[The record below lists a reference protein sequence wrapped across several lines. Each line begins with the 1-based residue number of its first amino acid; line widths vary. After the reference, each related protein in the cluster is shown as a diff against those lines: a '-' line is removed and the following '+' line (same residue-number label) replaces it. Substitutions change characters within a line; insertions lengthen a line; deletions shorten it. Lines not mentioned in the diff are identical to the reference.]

1 MNSGQE
7 EDKHRV
13 VNLKNAGF
21 ITITD
26 GRYFITEKGKE
37 ALRIYD
43 ETKLTEREK
52 WILNLMLIIDYKTEK
67 RNFDLIKSVLGLA
80 ESLSNFG
87 LKRIELIQ
95 MLSKKC
101 QVETKTELFNEDIFW
116 LISFYTESKF
126 IKLFIDS
133 DETEKNELKK
143 YLIQCS
149 EDKKSKDCLAHKFV
163 SSGAYSVRSFCED
176 INISLCILVISAL
189 QDKTWEAFLKIV
201 CKFYSSTSYG
211 KIFDFMSGKRDIY
224 DKIYE
229 KSFGIFYKE

>member
-116 LISFYTESKF
+116 LISS
-126 IKLFIDS
+126 IRC
-133 DETEKNELKK
+133 
-143 YLIQCS
+143 Q
-149 EDKKSKDCLAHKFV
+149 
-163 SSGAYSVRSFCED
+163 
-176 INISLCILVISAL
+176 
-189 QDKTWEAFLKIV
+189 
-201 CKFYSSTSYG
+201 
-211 KIFDFMSGKRDIY
+211 
-224 DKIYE
+224 
-229 KSFGIFYKE
+229 